1 VKPWFAPIPETRV
14 ELAPAMLTPREAS
27 TRACLF
33 AAALLAVAAASLL
46 PPMVGMKV
54 KAASFLPPLALLPSV
69 AILWAWAS
77 WRHRP
82 RARAAAELVLAP
94 LLLSLPVLVF
104 TYASM
109 HSSLP
114 LQDSRLE
121 AWDSAIGF
129 RALDFLAWLNGHPAF
144 ANLLALS
151 YGSFFP
157 QMIAVPLLLTLTGRI
172 ERAYAMALCVLLL
185 GVIGASV
192 CHFFPAVGVYA
203 HHGIRPGAYP
213 HIFQNLGYFHV
224 QLEAVRGDPTFV
236 LDVAHAQGIV
246 AFPSGHA
253 AIAMLCAW
261 AMWDVKWAR
270 WPFLALNAC
279 MFVSALPQGAHYLVD
294 LIAGAAMAGVA
305 ILVATAVPDRL
316 TAIKHPYSRLKSGIP
331 QFQRP

>member
-1 VKPWFAPIPETRV
+1 
-14 ELAPAMLTPREAS
+14 MLTPREAS
-27 TRACLF
+27 ARACLF
-33 AAALLAVAAASLL
+33 AAALVAVVVAALL
-46 PPMVGMKV
+46 PPLVGLQV

-69 AILWAWAS
+69 GILWAWAS
-77 WRHRP
+77 WRRRP

-104 TYASM
+104 TYAGM
-109 HSSLP
+109 HSALP

-121 AWDSAIGF
+121 AWDSALGF
-129 RALDFLAWLNGHPAF
+129 RALDFLAWLNGHPRL

-185 GVIGASV
+185 GAIGASV

-203 HHGIRPGAYP
+203 HHNIGPHAYP

-224 QLEAVRGDPTFV
+224 QLEAVRSDPGFV

-253 AIAMLCAW
+253 AIAILCAW
-261 AMWDVKWAR
+261 AMWDLKWAR
-270 WPFLALNAC
+270 WPFLVLNAL

-305 ILVATAVPDRL
+305 ILIATTVPHRL
-316 TAIKHPYSRLKSGIP
+316 AAIKHPYSLRESCPP
-331 QFQRP
+331 QFP